1 MARGVAAGWAS
12 WSFNP
17 SLYAFTVLRTKDL
30 PEAPVCCARLLPQ
43 CGCLWLSRSNS
54 VNDKILSCLC
64 RVIKSHIAISVNPIL
79 YGNMW
84 NKIIYFNSYIVM
96 SRLKQWQL
104 QNSVFPQY
112 KNSLNID
119 AYISVLFKNIQKI
132 KHYNFGLKS
141 SLRVPTFLKG
151 GLQTG
156 PGWDCHSKTLKSFQ
170 KEN

>member
-1 MARGVAAGWAS
+1 M
-12 WSFNP
+12 
-17 SLYAFTVLRTKDL
+17 
-30 PEAPVCCARLLPQ
+30 
-43 CGCLWLSRSNS
+43 
-54 VNDKILSCLC
+54 NDKILSCLC

-132 KHYNFGLKS
+132 KHYFGLKS

-156 PGWDCHSKTLKSFQ
+156 PG
-170 KEN
+170 